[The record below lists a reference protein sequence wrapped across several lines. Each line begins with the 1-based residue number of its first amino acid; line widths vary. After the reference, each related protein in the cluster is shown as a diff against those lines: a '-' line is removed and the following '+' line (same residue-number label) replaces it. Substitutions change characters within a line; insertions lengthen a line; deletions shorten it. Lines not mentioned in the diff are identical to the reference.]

1 MMETVLFGITMT
13 MAIIIAGLVL
23 TVITLA
29 IMCSDWFIK
38 KYTKM
43 ATKMTKCAMEAV
55 LESEEES
62 GEA

>member
-13 MAIIIAGLVL
+13 MAIIIAGMVL

-38 KYTKM
+38 KYAKM

-55 LESEEES
+55 FESEEES